1 MSDRISVFVN
11 DTEVKVYRGMTV
23 KHALIA
29 FSASVHQAV
38 EAGESIVVDQRGF
51 RVGLDGSLGDGAR
64 IYTRGGPSSEG

>member
-1 MSDRISVFVN
+1 MPDQISVFVN
-11 DTEVKVYRGMTV
+11 DTEVRLHRGMTV

-38 EAGESIVVDQRGF
+38 EAGDSFVVDQRGF

-64 IYTRGGPSSEG
+64 IYTRGGSSNEA